1 MVYSLYTTVYYSLY
15 TCPTVVYIVYT
26 YHSYLQLTVPASDV
40 VSFTSTAVPAAM
52 VTART
57 EKVYSVNG
65 CKFSTVT
72 DVLVL
77 GKLMVGAPSW
87 SCSRDGK

>member
-1 MVYSLYTTVYYSLY
+1 MIPLGLVGVSHWIEIEVEEAAAAVTFMGREGA
-15 TCPTVVYIVYT
+15 
-26 YHSYLQLTVPASDV
+26 ASDV

-57 EKVYSVNG
+57 EKVYLVNG

-77 GKLMVGAPSW
+77 GKLMVRASSW
-87 SCSRDGK
+87 S

>member
-1 MVYSLYTTVYYSLY
+1 MLQSYFVFLLYADMLSHYSSFLLCTG
-15 TCPTVVYIVYT
+15 
-26 YHSYLQLTVPASDV
+26 HLQLTVPASDV